1 MLQVPSVPKEGRIPE
16 EINLAPHK
24 EVSRT
29 IVAKHP
35 DQAAARRPDHVLRA
49 EVKAAHVRKAIIKA
63 DHVRKVVIKVER
75 VLRAATTKAGP
86 VRRASRV
93 EPEADS
99 QELIA
104 ITIIATA
111 RTAVPET
118 TITIV
123 QTPSVLM
130 TTVRED
136 SVATIAVERTT
147 AAGINIISS
156 RLVRKSTTRR
166 RKLSSV
172 AT

>member
-1 MLQVPSVPKEGRIPE
+1 MLQVPSVPKEDRIPE
-16 EINLAPHK
+16 EISLAPHK

-35 DQAAARRPDHVLRA
+35 DQAAKTQTGSRPQGGGQGGARPQGNNQGGSRPQGA
-49 EVKAAHVRKAIIKA
+49 TTKAAHV
-63 DHVRKVVIKVER
+63 H
-75 VLRAATTKAGP
+75 
-86 VRRASRV
+86 RASRV

-99 QELIA
+99 QALI
-104 ITIIATA
+104 TTTVTA

-130 TTVRED
+130 TTTVKVD

-147 AAGINIISS
+147 VAGINIISD

>member
-1 MLQVPSVPKEGRIPE
+1 MLQVPSVPKEDRIPE
-16 EINLAPHK
+16 EISLAPHK

-35 DQAAARRPDHVLRA
+35 DQAAARRLDHVLRA
-49 EVKAAHVRKAIIKA
+49 AVKAAHVRKA
-63 DHVRKVVIKVER
+63 VIKVDR
-75 VLRAATTKAGP
+75 VRRAATTKAAH
-86 VRRASRV
+86 VHRASRV

-99 QELIA
+99 QA
-104 ITIIATA
+104 PITTTVTA

-130 TTVRED
+130 TTTVKVD

-147 AAGINIISS
+147 VAGINIISS

>member
-16 EINLAPHK
+16 ETNLAPHK
-24 EVSRT
+24 EASR
-29 IVAKHP
+29 IIAAKAP
-35 DQAAARRPDHVLRA
+35 DRAAAHRPDPVHKA
-49 EVKAAHVRKAIIKA
+49 EVKAAGVRKAIIRADRVRKVVTPKA
-63 DHVRKVVIKVER
+63 DHVR
-75 VLRAATTKAGP
+75 RAATTKAER
-86 VRRASRV
+86 VLRASRV

-99 QELIA
+99 QDP
-104 ITIIATA
+104 ITATA

-136 SVATIAVERTT
+136 SVETIAVARTT